1 MQAYKQYYCLNCHK
15 FVPTRHKYSAF
26 FCFILIIIFGWFF
39 GIGIIIAIIYYSYSP
54 RICLYCKSGNI
65 WEDNPKNYKKPTN
78 LCQNYMALENG
89 ICSHYRNG
97 SCYEVKS
104 IQNLDVFNKRGY
116 FCPLQDEIRESI
128 RKQKEQQ
135 TRWVKTYE
143 QKFIEPEQKSEQIRY
158 ICPTCG
164 AIINQE
170 VDYCIYC
177 GSKIKK

>member
-1 MQAYKQYYCLNCHK
+1 
-15 FVPTRHKYSAF
+15 
-26 FCFILIIIFGWFF
+26 
-39 GIGIIIAIIYYSYSP
+39 
-54 RICLYCKSGNI
+54 
-65 WEDNPKNYKKPTN
+65 
-78 LCQNYMALENG
+78 MALENG
-89 ICSHYRNG
+89 ICSHYRNS

-158 ICPTCG
+158 VCPTCG